1 MAFRFC
7 CSSATPS
14 STNLSLW
21 FLGFLHPDTP
31 RPNPHSIPQR
41 PRNKVLESLNAFEKG
56 MGTVL
61 RNAWTHI
68 EALQTTDIPLL
79 VDYITGVRDQGR

>member
-1 MAFRFC
+1 M
-7 CSSATPS
+7 S
-14 STNLSLW
+14 
-21 FLGFLHPDTP
+21 G
-31 RPNPHSIPQR
+31 
-41 PRNKVLESLNAFEKG
+41 KVRESLDSFEKG

-79 VDYITGVRDQGR
+79 VQYITGVRNTTVAVLSLPFA